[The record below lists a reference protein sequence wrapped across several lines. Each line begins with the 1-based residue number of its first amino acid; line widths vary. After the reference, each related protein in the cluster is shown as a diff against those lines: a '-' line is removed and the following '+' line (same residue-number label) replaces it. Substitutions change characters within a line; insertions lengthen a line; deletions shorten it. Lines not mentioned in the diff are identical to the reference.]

1 MSASAG
7 RVLLIPKGD
16 YNSGTT
22 YNVLDWVRYDNKAY
36 VCKQTSIGNLPTNT
50 TYWQLLVQDGT
61 SPTTKVSYYDNGILG
76 AKSLVKISA
85 ETQTVEG
92 ITYTVADDGKVSV
105 SGTATANGSSLTLGT
120 ATLPAGTY
128 RKTGCPASGTAAT
141 YSLGGSNSGT
151 DYGSGDTFTLAVDT
165 VVSMAIVIGANY
177 AISGSLLFEPM
188 ICLDSDS
195 DTTFRQYSMT
205 NIELTEEVEDLN
217 DDVTSIQSSIST
229 INNDITNI
237 KYSQKIHGPQ
247 YANSSYQVVFDNVMT
262 DQQGKLLYT
271 LCAKD
276 TVATWKSYTTTA
288 GTTAGTLKFT
298 YTVNPTNVSVGSG
311 NTAFYLKIE
320 QSM

>member
-61 SPTTKVSYYDNGILG
+61 SPTTKVSYFDNGILG
-76 AKSLVKISA
+76 AKSRVKITA

-105 SGTATANGSSLTLGT
+105 SGTASANGSSLTLGS

-128 RKTGCPASGTAAT
+128 RKAGCPASGSAST

-151 DYGSGDTFTLAVDT
+151 DYGSGDTFTLASDT
-165 VVSMAIVIGANY
+165 VVSMAIVIAANY

-188 ICLDSDS
+188 ICLDSDV

-217 DDVTSIQSSIST
+217 SDVTSIQSSISS
-229 INNDITNI
+229 INNDIADI
-237 KYSQKIHGPQ
+237 KYSQKIRGPV
-247 YANSSYQVVFDNVMT
+247 YASSSYEVVFDNVPT
-262 DQQGKLLYT
+262 NAQGSFLYT

-276 TVATWKSYTTTA
+276 TVATWKSYTTTT
-288 GTTAGTLKFT
+288 GTESGTLKIT

-311 NTAFYLKIE
+311 NTAFYLMVE
-320 QSM
+320 RSM